1 MRQSRPSMEAFGP
14 DAMLY
19 IPLGERSDAPMRLQA
34 QKLDSQMGKSYV
46 QGPTN
51 IRQARI
57 EVASDETRAGDCGL
71 PAPTANVELTR

>member
-1 MRQSRPSMEAFGP
+1 MEAFGP

-19 IPLGERSDAPMRLQA
+19 ITLGERSDAPMRPQA

-46 QGPTN
+46 QGSTN

-57 EVASDETRAGDCGL
+57 EVASDETRAGDCGP
-71 PAPTANVELTR
+71 PASNR